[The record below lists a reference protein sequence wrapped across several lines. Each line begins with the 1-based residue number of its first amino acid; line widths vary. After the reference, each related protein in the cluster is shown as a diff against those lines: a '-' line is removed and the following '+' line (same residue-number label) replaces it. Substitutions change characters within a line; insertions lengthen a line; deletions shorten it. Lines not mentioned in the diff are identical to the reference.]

1 MSHITEQKQELRA
14 AILER
19 LQGMN
24 ELSRAAESRT
34 IVRRILEVLPHDK
47 AVCAYVPLKTEP
59 DIRPLL
65 EEILKRGQPLYL
77 PVCAPPATPV
87 GNRLLMLRITNLV
100 DLIPGSCGIPEPDP
114 SSPALDPKIPV
125 IVLVPGRAFDVTGG
139 RLGRG
144 NGGYDRWITEHR
156 AENSRSQY
164 FGVAFDCQ
172 MVSAVPIEPHDAP
185 VDGVFTSRR
194 FEPVQK

>member
-1 MSHITEQKQELRA
+1 MLPISEQKKELRQA
-14 AILER
+14 MLER
-19 LQGMN
+19 LQHMN
-24 ELSRAAESRT
+24 DRSREAESRSV
-34 IVRRILEVLPHDK
+34 VRRIIDRLPADT

-77 PVCAPPATPV
+77 PVCAPPTSPV
-87 GNRLLMLRITNLV
+87 GGRLLMLQIMHLV
-100 DLIPGSCGIPEPDP
+100 DLIPGNCGIPEPDS
-114 SSPALDPKIPV
+114 SSPVLDPQIPV

-144 NGGYDRWITEHR
+144 NGGYDRWITGHR
-156 AENSRSQY
+156 AGNSRSQY